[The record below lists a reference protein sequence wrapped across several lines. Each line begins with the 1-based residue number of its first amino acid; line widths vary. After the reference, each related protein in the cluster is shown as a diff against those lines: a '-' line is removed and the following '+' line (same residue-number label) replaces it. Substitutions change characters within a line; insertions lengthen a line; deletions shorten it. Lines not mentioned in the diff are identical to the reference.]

1 MSLTEPGVPKC
12 QMSVKLADAKIVGNL
27 KNSKVR
33 LHILG
38 SEALGQRVP
47 NILGKP
53 IGSLC
58 YAHRL
63 HLCCC
68 WCNYPK
74 LPRALLLHYIRGPN
88 RLVTIYCTINCRL
101 VALQRQWYTHYRG
114 GGPLLHR
121 GAEFGRSSQE
131 TCWRNNFCFC
141 NFKFYSMKA
150 EPSPTCWLHSV
161 MITNYEKSP
170 RVGLLLSI
178 TEKLWK
184 FAEFLN
190 YWSPVSSP
198 LWRVVSVK

>member
-1 MSLTEPGVPKC
+1 MPLAMFYFFSGQKINQKNVLTPCLWLNLGLLKIHLC
-12 QMSVKLADAKIVGNL
+12 QISRCQNCRKSE
-27 KNSKVR
+27 NSKVR

-74 LPRALLLHYIRGPN
+74 LPRAMLLHYIRGPN

-150 EPSPTCWLHSV
+150 ELSPTCWRHSV
-161 MITNYEKSP
+161 MIT
-170 RVGLLLSI
+170 I
-178 TEKLWK
+178 I
-184 FAEFLN
+184 
-190 YWSPVSSP
+190 
-198 LWRVVSVK
+198 VKNRPGFDIHSA